1 MPKRVAEA
9 GEGGARG
16 CGIYGFIRDL
26 IMEAGNDAELV
37 GKTGR
42 YRLNWPRALDRYAD
56 YKAKKNPHFKRT
68 NQTRRKA
75 NNSLRSALLNY
86 YKKEGAREYKE
97 SKKVNAKDQVVER
110 QFQMPPRLFEALF
123 SDVKL
128 SDSNEEQDEQE
139 RKRHL
144 SEGGVGAQA
153 SPESSSDAGFD
164 QSMSCDFS
172 GSPEPLDW
180 TSFDNFF
187 TNPSLDDSAD
197 VNTECSGTHF
207 SDCAFQPL
215 VKFQI

>member
-1 MPKRVAEA
+1 
-9 GEGGARG
+9 
-16 CGIYGFIRDL
+16 
-26 IMEAGNDAELV
+26 MEAGNDAELV

-144 SEGGVGAQA
+144 SEV
-153 SPESSSDAGFD
+153 S
-164 QSMSCDFS
+164 
-172 GSPEPLDW
+172 
-180 TSFDNFF
+180 
-187 TNPSLDDSAD
+187 
-197 VNTECSGTHF
+197 
-207 SDCAFQPL
+207 
-215 VKFQI
+215 